1 MTVRPLWAGRTLAL
15 VGILLVA
22 LSLRTP
28 VAALSPILDRI
39 GEDIPLDPL
48 VLGIIGATPPL
59 AFAASAL
66 LAPLIAR
73 RLGLE
78 QALLAA
84 LGAMVLGHLGRA
96 LAPEATMLTLA
107 STLTLVGVGVGNV
120 LLPPVVRRY
129 FPDRVGLVTS
139 LYATLLSISTAVPAL
154 VAVPVAD
161 AAGWR
166 WSLAMWLVVSA
177 IAAVPW
183 VAILLERRPAPAE
196 PGPVVEV
203 RTGPIELGAIEL
215 GDAQAAATEAAVEH
229 PDDHPP
235 ARLGRRMLRSPTA
248 WAIAVIFGSSSLGA
262 YACFA
267 WLPKLLADESGV
279 DAATAGALLALYAFM
294 GFPAGLLIPVITA
307 RFPRSSA
314 FLALLGVAFFV
325 IGYLGL
331 LIAPAAAPVVWV
343 ASAGLGPLL
352 FPLALVLI
360 NLRTG
365 SPASTVALSGFV
377 QTVGYLLGATGPFV
391 VGALHDASG
400 GWTVPLVFL
409 LVVVVVVVPA
419 AAVLARNRRVD
430 DEI

>member
-1 MTVRPLWAGRTLAL
+1 MTQRPLWAGRSLAL

-39 GEDIPLDPL
+39 GEDISLDPI

-59 AFAASAL
+59 AFAASGL

-78 QALLAA
+78 QALLASLA
-84 LGAMVLGHLGRA
+84 AMVLGHLGRA
-96 LAPEATMLTLA
+96 LAPESLTLTLA
-107 STLTLVGVGVGNV
+107 STLTLLGVGVGNV

-139 LYATLLSISTAVPAL
+139 LYATLLSVSTAVPAL

-161 AAGWR
+161 TAGWR
-166 WSLAMWLVVSA
+166 TSLAMWLVVSA

-183 VAILLERRPAPAE
+183 VAILLERRPVPVEAPDTE
-196 PGPVVEV
+196 DV

-229 PDDHPP
+229 PEERPSS
-235 ARLGRRMLRSPTA
+235 RLGVRMLRSPTA
-248 WAIAVIFGSSSLGA
+248 WAIGVIFGSSSLGA
-262 YACFA
+262 YASFA
-267 WLPKLLADESGV
+267 WLPKLLADDAGV
-279 DAATAGALLALYAFM
+279 DPAAAGALLALYAFM

-307 RFPRSSA
+307 RFPRSA
-314 FLALLGVAFFV
+314 AWLALLGVAFFAV
-325 IGYLGL
+325 GYLGL
-331 LIAPAAAPVVWV
+331 LIAPAAAPALWI
-343 ASAGLGPLL
+343 ASSGLGPLL

-360 NLRTG
+360 NLRTRT
-365 SPASTVALSGFV
+365 PATTVALSGFV
-377 QTVGYLLGATGPFV
+377 QTVGYLLGAIGPFA
-391 VGALHDASG
+391 VGALHDATDA
-400 GWTVPLVFL
+400 WTVPLIFL
-409 LVVVVVVVPA
+409 LSVVVLVLPA
-419 AAVLARNRRVD
+419 AAILARNRTVD
-430 DEI
+430 AEL

>member
-39 GEDIPLDPL
+39 GQDIALDPI

-59 AFAASAL
+59 AFAASGL

-84 LGAMVLGHLGRA
+84 LAAMVLGHLGRA
-96 LAPEATMLTLA
+96 LAPESVTLTLA
-107 STLTLVGVGVGNV
+107 STLTLLGVGVGNV

-166 WSLAMWLVVSA
+166 TSLAMWLVVSA

-183 VAILLERRPAPAE
+183 VVILLERRPVPE
-196 PGPVVEV
+196 PQPVEDV

-229 PDDHPP
+229 PGERPP
-235 ARLGRRMLRSPTA
+235 PRLGLRMLRSPTA
-248 WAIAVIFGSSSLGA
+248 WAIGVVFGSSSLGA
-262 YACFA
+262 YASFA
-267 WLPKLLADESGV
+267 WMPKLLADDAHV
-279 DAATAGALLALYAFM
+279 DPAAAGALLALYAFM

-307 RFPRSSA
+307 RFPRSA
-314 FLALLGVAFFV
+314 AGLALLGVAFFV

-331 LIAPAAAPVVWV
+331 LLAPAAAPALWV

-360 NLRTG
+360 NLRSTT
-365 SPASTVALSGFV
+365 PASTVALSGFV
-377 QTVGYLLGATGPFV
+377 QTVGYLLGAIGPFV
-391 VGALHDASG
+391 VGALHDATD
-400 GWTVPLVFL
+400 GWTVPLIFL
-409 LVVVVVVVPA
+409 LAVVVLVLPA
-419 AAVLARNRRVD
+419 SGVLARNRTVD
-430 DEI
+430 SEL

>member
-1 MTVRPLWAGRTLAL
+1 MRPLWAGRTLAL

-59 AFAASAL
+59 AFAASGL

-177 IAAVPW
+177 IAAIPW
-183 VAILLERRPAPAE
+183 VAILLERRPVAVE
-196 PGPVVEV
+196 PQTVDV

-229 PDDHPP
+229 PDVHQP

-267 WLPKLLADESGV
+267 WLPKLLADDSGV

-294 GFPAGLLIPVITA
+294 GFPAGLLVPVIAA
-307 RFPRSSA
+307 RFPRSA
-314 FLALLGVAFFV
+314 PLLALLGVAFFV
-325 IGYLGL
+325 VGYLGL
-331 LIAPAAAPVVWV
+331 LIAPAAAPVLWV

-365 SPASTVALSGFV
+365 TPGSTVALSGFV

-400 GWTVPLVFL
+400 GWSVPLVFM
-409 LVVVVVVVPA
+409 LVVVVLVLPA
-419 AAVLARNRRVD
+419 AAILSRGRKVD